1 MPWRR
6 FDVRQLDIAQ
16 GGKSQRDRDKGRPL
30 YLKAVFKAA
39 PAEWVCKPSDCCLTE
54 RCRAGAICQAEV
66 PLSVTLNAS
75 VVLQDCGCLRD
86 MRAIFAAAAADVAS
100 PLQQSRE
107 NYVTSSALRERTTSV
122 LRIVPT
128 WRLV

>member
-1 MPWRR
+1 VEALRLL
-6 FDVRQLDIAQ
+6 FDGAAQ
-16 GGKSQRDRDKGRPL
+16 GRCHLSGRDSPLRDLECQR
-30 YLKAVFKAA
+30 
-39 PAEWVCKPSDCCLTE
+39 C
-54 RCRAGAICQAEV
+54 
-66 PLSVTLNAS
+66 
-75 VVLQDCGCLRD
+75 LQDCGCLRD